1 MIDVQREPPPD
12 ATTDDGDGPE
22 APWVETPAG
31 GWFFVNAVLAA
42 PIFMA
47 LYPWA
52 LRWALRAAGILDRP
66 SRILDPVPAVADHF
80 IPVLGWLSIPAAW
93 LVIRN
98 LRMVEKVWARRLLWV
113 FLMAHVGTLVYTVS
127 RFVG

>member
-1 MIDVQREPPPD
+1 MTETEQDL
-12 ATTDDGDGPE
+12 
-22 APWVETPAG
+22 PWVETRAG
-31 GWFFVNAVLAA
+31 GWFFINAILAA

-52 LRWALRAAGILDRP
+52 LRWTLRALGILDRP

-93 LVIRN
+93 LVLRN
-98 LRMVEKVWARRLLWV
+98 LRMVERPWPRRFLWL
-113 FLMAHVGTLVYTVS
+113 FLAGHAGTVVYTLT
-127 RFVG
+127 RFV